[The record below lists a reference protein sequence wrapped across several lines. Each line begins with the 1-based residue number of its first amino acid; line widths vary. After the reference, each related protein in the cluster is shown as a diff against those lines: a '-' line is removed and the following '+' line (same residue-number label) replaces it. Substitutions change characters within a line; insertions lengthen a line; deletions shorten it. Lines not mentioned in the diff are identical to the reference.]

1 MPSPDELKARI
12 VASLPDAS
20 VEVSDL
26 TGTKDHF
33 QAKVVS
39 TAFEGVSRVEQHK
52 MVYAALG
59 ELMKGP
65 IHALA
70 LTTRAPPRQRA

>member
-1 MPSPDELKARI
+1 MPSPDELKALI

-39 TAFEGVSRVEQHK
+39 KAFEGLSRIEQHK

-70 LTTRAPPRQRA
+70 LTTRAP

>member
-1 MPSPDELKARI
+1 MPSPEELRERI
-12 VASLPDAS
+12 LASFPDAS

-26 TGTKDHF
+26 TGTRDHF
-33 QAKVVS
+33 QARVVAP
-39 TAFEGVSRVEQHK
+39 AFTGKSRVEQHK

-59 ELMKGP
+59 ELMSGP

-70 LTTRAPPRQRA
+70 LSTRAPQ